1 MNQKQEFKLHIK
13 TNKTRHNY
21 NNTKVM
27 KKRLEADLI
36 SIAHRV
42 LQLKNKSDINQ
53 LYLESQKLYE
63 KLSVL
68 RFIDAHY
75 GDVKPTIGQAAALED
90 MERFYDKE
98 EELPAETEIEMNE
111 ENLHQ
116 DETPEEIET
125 VEETEVIESA
135 EQEDEVE
142 EEPTIVPEKEIE
154 EAPIEE
160 EIEIEEEQLPEN
172 EEEEITPEIAE
183 VNPDFEADIK
193 EEQEVSEHVEELA
206 EETPTEEILV
216 PEEDEE
222 DEETAN
228 EHLTAVEKVIDDEIS
243 AEETAEVV
251 NEPIIEE
258 KKEESIFSFT
268 PSFENNKPTEEPA
281 RLEAVQ
287 ISFEDLLGLNYG
299 EPQFVKVED
308 VAPLAPEPI
317 FDPIE
322 EKSEVKNVI
331 TELPR
336 TISREHAITETA
348 NTPPPIFEKSEEMAT
363 PLAKSLSLNDK
374 FSKGIDIDLNDRIA
388 FVKHLFG
395 NSEEDYNRVLNQLI
409 TFDNFYETRNFIEE
423 MVKPD
428 YNDWKGKD
436 DYAERFIDIIEKKF
450 L

>member
-1 MNQKQEFKLHIK
+1 
-13 TNKTRHNY
+13 
-21 NNTKVM
+21 M

-36 SIAHRV
+36 SIAHRI

-75 GDVKPTIGQAAALED
+75 GDVKPTIGQAAVLED

-98 EELPAETEIEMNE
+98 EELPVETAIEMNE
-111 ENLHQ
+111 ANLHQ
-116 DETPEEIET
+116 DETPAEIET
-125 VEETEVIESA
+125 VEETEVIESP
-135 EQEDEVE
+135 E
-142 EEPTIVPEKEIE
+142 EETEIE
-154 EAPIEE
+154 EAPIKE
-160 EIEIEEEQLPEN
+160 EIEIEQEQLPEN
-172 EEEEITPEIAE
+172 DEEENTTDDAV
-183 VNPDFEADIK
+183 VNTDFEADIR
-193 EEQEVSEHVEELA
+193 EEQEVSEEVAQLA

-216 PEEDEE
+216 SVEEDEE
-222 DEETAN
+222 RNAIENESDEYIEEDEILEEDETKQHDFEEIKEVEDEIAT
-228 EHLTAVEKVIDDEIS
+228 EEAVEATEEPVTEEI
-243 AEETAEVV
+243 
-251 NEPIIEE
+251 
-258 KKEESIFSFT
+258 KEATPFSFT
-268 PSFENNKPTEEPA
+268 PNFSNPPVIDEPA
-281 RLEAVQ
+281 RIEAVQ

-322 EKSEVKNVI
+322 EKTEVESVI
-331 TELPR
+331 PELPR
-336 TISREHAITETA
+336 TISREHAVNELA
-348 NTPPPIFEKSEEMAT
+348 DTPPAIFEKSEEMAT
-363 PLAKSLSLNDK
+363 PLAKNLSLNDK

>member
-1 MNQKQEFKLHIK
+1 
-13 TNKTRHNY
+13 
-21 NNTKVM
+21 M

-36 SIAHRV
+36 SIAHRI

-75 GDVKPTIGQAAALED
+75 GDVKPTIGQAAVLED

-98 EELPAETEIEMNE
+98 EELPVETAIEMNE
-111 ENLHQ
+111 ANLHQ
-116 DETPEEIET
+116 DETPAEIET
-125 VEETEVIESA
+125 VEETEVIESP
-135 EQEDEVE
+135 EEETEIE
-142 EEPTIVPEKEIE
+142 EEPAVIPEREIE
-154 EAPIEE
+154 EAPVEDEIDETDEE
-160 EIEIEEEQLPEN
+160 EN
-172 EEEEITPEIAE
+172 TTDNAV
-183 VNPDFEADIK
+183 VNTDFEADIK

-206 EETPTEEILV
+206 ADTPTEEILV
-216 PEEDEE
+216 LEQEDEERNAIENESDEYIEEDEILEE
-222 DEETAN
+222 DETKQDDFEEIKEVEDEIAT
-228 EHLTAVEKVIDDEIS
+228 EEAVEATEEPVTEEI
-243 AEETAEVV
+243 
-251 NEPIIEE
+251 
-258 KKEESIFSFT
+258 KEATPFSFT
-268 PSFENNKPTEEPA
+268 PNFSNPPVIDEPA
-281 RLEAVQ
+281 RIEAVQ

-322 EKSEVKNVI
+322 EKTEVESVI
-331 TELPR
+331 PELPR
-336 TISREHAITETA
+336 TISREHAVNELA
-348 NTPPPIFEKSEEMAT
+348 DTPPAIFEKSEEMAT
-363 PLAKSLSLNDK
+363 PLAKNLSLNDK